1 MAQGPWGGNG
11 GGDGGRPRGD
21 GERPRGGRREPPQD
35 DRQRPGR
42 PPAGGPG
49 NQQIPEI
56 DELMR
61 KGQERL
67 RAIMGGRHDDRRG
80 PGGPTGG
87 PGGGMPPMP
96 RMSRGTFG
104 LIALAAVALWAFN
117 SVYTVNTEEEAVE
130 LLFGRPIAVVGE
142 GLNFAPWP
150 VVTYEVVRVTEERTV
165 TIGKGEAGAMDSGLM
180 LTRDQTIVDME
191 YQVVWNISDPEKFLF
206 NLADPQGTIRA
217 VGESAMRDIVAR
229 SELAPILNRDRLA
242 VASELTLAVQRTL
255 DEYQAGIHVVRVN
268 LDRADPP
275 REVIDSFLEVQ
286 AAQQRRDQL
295 EKEADAY
302 ANRVLAAA
310 RGEAAALLEGAEADR
325 ARAVNSAE
333 GAAARFNSV
342 YAEYVKA
349 PEVTRERLY
358 LETMERVLGASST
371 VLIDQPEG
379 AQGVLP
385 YLPLDALKPGPGA
398 SRGPAAPSG
407 SGTGGNGAANNPAQT
422 SGGTN

>member
-1 MAQGPWGGNG
+1 MAQGPWGGGG
-11 GGDGGRPRGD
+11 GGDDDRQT
-21 GERPRGGRREPPQD
+21 GGRRNGPPQD
-35 DRQRPGR
+35 DRDRPDRPGPR
-42 PPAGGPG
+42 G
-49 NQQIPEI
+49 QEIPEI

-67 RAIMGGRHDDRRG
+67 RAIMGGRRDPRH
-80 PGGPTGG
+80 
-87 PGGGMPPMP
+87 PGGGGGGGGSMPQMP
-96 RMSRGTFG
+96 GIGRGGIG
-104 LIALAAVALWAFN
+104 LIILAALAFWGFN
-117 SVYTVNTEEEAVE
+117 SLYQVNTEEAAVE
-130 LLFGRPIAVVGE
+130 LFFGRPIDVVGE

-150 VVTYEVVRVTEERTV
+150 AVSYEIVRVTEERV
-165 TIGKGEAGAMDSGLM
+165 VSIGKGEAGALDSGLM
-180 LTRDQTIVDME
+180 LTRDQNIVDME
-191 YQVVWNISDPEKFLF
+191 YQVVWNISDPEKYLF

-242 VASELTLAVQRTL
+242 IANELTEAVQRTL
-255 DEYQAGIHVVRVN
+255 DAYESGIHVVRVN
-268 LDRADPP
+268 LARADPP

-333 GAAARFNSV
+333 GEAARFNSV

-349 PEVTRERLY
+349 PEVTRERLF
-358 LETMERVLGASST
+358 LETMERVFSGSNK
-371 VLIDQPEG
+371 VVIDQPESG
-379 AQGVLP
+379 QGVLP
-385 YLPLDALKPGPGA
+385 YLPLDLLKPGTT
-398 SRGPAAPSG
+398 SKTQ
-407 SGTGGNGAANNPAQT
+407 TGEGNQ
-422 SGGTN
+422 